1 MVIGFNM
8 AEERAKLQSEVSENT
23 FLEDKEMT
31 FEPYVRRET
40 PSEFTLILPLKWK
53 LGRFIKAV
61 EGKKHFSLLKIM

>member
-8 AEERAKLQSEVSENT
+8 AEERAKLQNDVSQNT

-31 FEPYVRRET
+31 FEPYVRRES
-40 PSEFTLILPLKWK
+40 PSEFSLILPSKWK